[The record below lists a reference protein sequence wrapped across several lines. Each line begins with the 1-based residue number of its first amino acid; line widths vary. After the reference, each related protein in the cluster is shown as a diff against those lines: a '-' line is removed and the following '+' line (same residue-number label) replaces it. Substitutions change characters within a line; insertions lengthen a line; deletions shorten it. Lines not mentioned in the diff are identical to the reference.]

1 MGSQYSRWTI
11 PQASLVIV
19 LSAVLVLSY
28 VYGQTDTQTRR
39 QTRMNALLTRLSL
52 TDEAS
57 VADQKVA
64 WGAIRWSLCDL
75 LY

>member
-64 WGAIRWSLCDL
+64 
-75 LY
+75 